1 MPPPPHRDEPTDSQR
16 MPLMAVALAR
26 SVDFK
31 IPLWAIMAMAGSGL
45 FAVSR
50 MYVQVE
56 QLVVT
61 LGSTNETL
69 RAVNVQLGEMSKAQA
84 LAAGEILALR
94 DRMTR
99 IEQDHSKLV
108 MSRHE
113 K

>member
-1 MPPPPHRDEPTDSQR
+1 MTPPPPRDDSDSQR

-61 LGSTNETL
+61 LASTNETL
-69 RAVNVQLGEMSKAQA
+69 RAVNVQLSEMSKAQA
-84 LAAGEILALR
+84 LAAGEITALR
-94 DRMTR
+94 DRMAR

-108 MSRHE
+108 MARQE

>member
-1 MPPPPHRDEPTDSQR
+1 

-31 IPLWAIMAMAGSGL
+31 IPLWAIMVMAGSGL

-56 QLVVT
+56 SLVTT
-61 LGSTNETL
+61 LAATNDTL
-69 RAVNVQLGEMSKAQA
+69 RAVNVQLNEISKAQA
-84 LAAGEILALR
+84 LTNGEVNALR
-94 DRMTR
+94 DRMAR
-99 IEQDHSKLV
+99 IEQDHSRLV
-108 MSRHE
+108 MARHE